1 MSQIQTMKFTATQIA
16 GILEGKVEG
25 NPNAEVWN
33 VAKIEEGAPGMIS
46 FLANPKYTHYIY
58 ETQSSIVIVN
68 DDFEA
73 TAPIQATLIRVRN
86 AYDSFGKLLAF
97 YDQMT
102 QNKQG
107 VSSLA
112 FVSKSAQCGENLYLG
127 EFAFV
132 GENAK
137 IGNNVK
143 IYPQVYVGDGC
154 TIGDNTV
161 LYPGV
166 KLYRN
171 TVIGKNCILHAGAVL
186 GADGFGFAPQ
196 PDGHYEKIPQVGNVV
211 VEDNVEIGANTT
223 IDRAT
228 MGSTRIHQG
237 VKLDNLIMLAHNTE
251 VGENTAMAAQ
261 TGVSGST
268 HIGKNCVIAGQC
280 GFVGHIKVA
289 DGARIGAQSGILGNI
304 RKADDYMGS
313 PTQPL
318 RQYLVSNA
326 RFRHIDEMARKLD
339 ALEKELAEL
348 KSQK

>member
-1 MSQIQTMKFTATQIA
+1 MKFTATQIA

-58 ETQSSIVIVN
+58 ETKSSIVIVN
-68 DDFEA
+68 DSFEA
-73 TAPIQATLIRVRN
+73 TAPIQATLIRVPD
-86 AYDSFGKLLAF
+86 AYACFAKLLAF

-112 FVSKSAQCGENLYLG
+112 FVSSTAQCGENLYLG

-137 IGNNVK
+137 IGHNVK
-143 IYPQVYVGDGC
+143 VYPQVYVGDGC
-154 TIGDNTV
+154 VVGDNTV

-171 TVIGKNCILHAGAVL
+171 TVVGSNCILHAGVVI

-211 VEDNVEIGANTT
+211 IEDNVEIGANTT

-228 MGSTRIHQG
+228 MGSTRIHKG

-268 HIGKNCVIAGQC
+268 QIGKNCVIAGQC

-289 DGARIGAQSGILGNI
+289 DGTQIGAQSGVLGNI
-304 RKADDYMGS
+304 K
-313 PTQPL
+313 
-318 RQYLVSNA
+318 
-326 RFRHIDEMARKLD
+326 
-339 ALEKELAEL
+339 KEN
-348 KSQK
+348 QG

>member
-1 MSQIQTMKFTATQIA
+1 MKFTATQIA

-58 ETQSSIVIVN
+58 ETKSSIVIVN
-68 DDFEA
+68 DSFEA
-73 TAPIQATLIRVRN
+73 TAPIQATLIRVPD
-86 AYDSFGKLLAF
+86 AYACFAKLLAF

-102 QNKQG
+102 LYKQG

-112 FVSKSAQCGENLYLG
+112 FVSSTAQCGENLYLG

-137 IGNNVK
+137 IGHNVK
-143 IYPQVYVGDGC
+143 VYPQVYVGDGC
-154 TIGDNTV
+154 VVGDNTV

-171 TVIGKNCILHAGAVL
+171 TVVGSNCILHAGVVI

-211 VEDNVEIGANTT
+211 IEDNVEIGANTT

-228 MGSTRIHQG
+228 MCSTRIHKG

-268 HIGKNCVIAGQC
+268 QIGKNCVIAGQC

-289 DGARIGAQSGILGNI
+289 DGTQIGAQSGVLGNI
-304 RKADDYMGS
+304 KKADALMGS

-318 RQYLVSNA
+318 REYLKSMA
-326 RFRHIDEMARKLD
+326 HIRRLDEMSRTIDTLK
-339 ALEKELAEL
+339 KELETL
-348 KSQK
+348 KNSKL

>member
-1 MSQIQTMKFTATQIA
+1 MKFTATQIA

-73 TAPIQATLIRVRN
+73 TAPIKATLIRVPD
-86 AYDSFGKLLAF
+86 AYACFAKLLAF

-107 VSSLA
+107 VSSMA

-143 IYPQVYVGDGC
+143 LYPQVYVGDGC
-154 TIGDNTV
+154 IVGDNTV

-186 GADGFGFAPQ
+186 GA
-196 PDGHYEKIPQVGNVV
+196 
-211 VEDNVEIGANTT
+211 NTT
-223 IDRAT
+223 IDRST
-228 MGSTRIHQG
+228 MGSTHVHKG
-237 VKLDNLIMLAHNTE
+237 VKLDNLVHLAHNVE
-251 VGENTAMAAQ
+251 VGENSALAAQ
-261 TGVSGST
+261 VGVSGST
-268 HIGKNCVIAGQC
+268 HLGKNCVVGGQS
-280 GFVGHIKVA
+280 GFVGHINIA
-289 DGARIGAQSGILGNI
+289 DGSKFGGQSGI
-304 RKADDYMGS
+304 MGS
-313 PTQPL
+313 IKEENKEFMGTPIQPL

-339 ALEKELAEL
+339 ALEKELKTL
-348 KSQK
+348 KNSQL

>member
-1 MSQIQTMKFTATQIA
+1 MKFTATQIA

-25 NPNAEVWN
+25 NPNVEVWN

-58 ETQSSIVIVN
+58 ETKSSIVIVN
-68 DDFEA
+68 DSFEA
-73 TAPIQATLIRVRN
+73 TAPIQATLIRVPD
-86 AYDSFGKLLAF
+86 AYACFAKLLAF

-112 FVSKSAQCGENLYLG
+112 FVSSTAQCGENLYLG

-137 IGNNVK
+137 IGHNVK
-143 IYPQVYVGDGC
+143 VYPQVYVGDGC
-154 TIGDNTV
+154 VVGDNTV

-171 TVIGKNCILHAGAVL
+171 TVVGSNCILHAGVVI

-211 VEDNVEIGANTT
+211 IEDNVEIGANTT

-228 MGSTRIHQG
+228 MGSTRIHKG

-268 HIGKNCVIAGQC
+268 QIGKNCVIAGQC

-289 DGARIGAQSGILGNI
+289 DGTQIGAQSGVLGNI
-304 RKADDYMGS
+304 KKAGALMGS

-318 RQYLVSNA
+318 REYLKSMA
-326 RFRHIDEMARKLD
+326 HIRRLDEMSKTIDTLK
-339 ALEKELAEL
+339 KELETL
-348 KSQK
+348 KNSQL

>member
-1 MSQIQTMKFTATQIA
+1 MKFTATQIA

-25 NPNAEVWN
+25 NPNVEVWN

-58 ETQSSIVIVN
+58 ETKSSIVIVN
-68 DDFEA
+68 DSFEA
-73 TAPIQATLIRVRN
+73 TAPIQATLIRVPD
-86 AYDSFGKLLAF
+86 AYACFAKLLAF

-112 FVSKSAQCGENLYLG
+112 FVSSTAQCGENLYLG

-137 IGNNVK
+137 IGHNVK
-143 IYPQVYVGDGC
+143 VYPQVYVGDGC
-154 TIGDNTV
+154 VVGDNTV

-171 TVIGKNCILHAGAVL
+171 TVVGSNCILHAGVVI

-211 VEDNVEIGANTT
+211 IEDNVEIGANTT

-228 MGSTRIHQG
+228 MGSTRIHKG

-268 HIGKNCVIAGQC
+268 QIGKNCVIAGQC

-289 DGARIGAQSGILGNI
+289 DGTQIGAQSGVLGNI
-304 RKADDYMGS
+304 KKAGALMGS

-318 RQYLVSNA
+318 REYLKSMA
-326 RFRHIDEMARKLD
+326 HIRRLDEMSKTIDTLKKD
-339 ALEKELAEL
+339 LETL
-348 KSQK
+348 KNSQL

>member
-1 MSQIQTMKFTATQIA
+1 MKFTATQIA

-58 ETQSSIVIVN
+58 ETQSSVVIVN

-73 TAPIQATLIRVRN
+73 TAPLQTTLIRVTD
-86 AYDSFGKLLAF
+86 AYASFAKLLAF

-112 FVSKSAQCGENLYLG
+112 FVSKSAQCGEKLYLG
-127 EFAFV
+127 EFVFV

-143 IYPQVYVGDGC
+143 LYPQVYVGDGC
-154 TIGDNTV
+154 IIGDNTV

-171 TVIGKNCILHAGAVL
+171 TVVGKNCILHAGAVL

-211 VEDNVEIGANTT
+211 VDDNVEIGANTT
-223 IDRAT
+223 IDRST
-228 MGSTRIHQG
+228 MGSTRVHKG
-237 VKLDNLIMLAHNTE
+237 VKLDNLIHLAHNVE
-251 VGENTAMAAQ
+251 VGENSALAAQ
-261 TGVSGST
+261 VGVSGST
-268 HIGKNCVIAGQC
+268 HLGKNCVVGGQS
-280 GFVGHIKVA
+280 GFVGHITIA
-289 DGARIGAQSGILGNI
+289 DGSKFGGQSGI
-304 RKADDYMGS
+304 MGS
-313 PTQPL
+313 IKEENQEFMGTPIQPL
-318 RQYLVSNA
+318 RKYLVSNA
-326 RFRHIDEMARKLD
+326 RFRHIDEMARKLE

-348 KSQK
+348 KKQS

>member
-1 MSQIQTMKFTATQIA
+1 MKFTATQIA

-58 ETQSSIVIVN
+58 ETKSSIVIVN
-68 DDFEA
+68 DSFEA
-73 TAPIQATLIRVRN
+73 TAPIQATLIRVPD
-86 AYDSFGKLLAF
+86 AYACFAKLLAF

-112 FVSKSAQCGENLYLG
+112 FVSSTAQCGENLYLG

-132 GENAK
+132 GENTK
-137 IGNNVK
+137 IGHNVK
-143 IYPQVYVGDGC
+143 VYPQVYVGDGC
-154 TIGDNTV
+154 VVGDNTV

-171 TVIGKNCILHAGAVL
+171 TVVGSNCILHAGVVI

-211 VEDNVEIGANTT
+211 IEDNVEIGANTT

-228 MGSTRIHQG
+228 MGSTRIHKG

-268 HIGKNCVIAGQC
+268 QIGKNCVIAGQC

-289 DGARIGAQSGILGNI
+289 DGTQIGAQSGVLGNI
-304 RKADDYMGS
+304 KKADALMGS

-318 RQYLVSNA
+318 HEYLKSMA
-326 RFRHIDEMARKLD
+326 HIRRLDEMSKTIDTLK
-339 ALEKELAEL
+339 KELETL
-348 KSQK
+348 KNSQL

>member
-1 MSQIQTMKFTATQIA
+1 MKFTATQIA
-16 GILEGKVEG
+16 ELLEGRVEG

-33 VAKIEEGAPGMIS
+33 VAKIEEGASGMLS

-58 ETQSSIVIVN
+58 ETQSSVVIVN
-68 DDFEA
+68 DDFEP
-73 TAPIQATLIRVRN
+73 TAPIKTTLIRVPD
-86 AYDSFGKLLAF
+86 AYASFAKLLAF

-102 QNKQG
+102 QDKQG

-132 GENAK
+132 GEHVR

-143 IYPQVYVGDGC
+143 IYPQVYIGDGSV
-154 TIGDNTV
+154 IGDNTT

-171 TVIGKNCILHAGAVL
+171 TMVGKNCILHAGVVL

-211 VEDNVEIGANTT
+211 VEDNVEIGANTA
-223 IDRAT
+223 IDRST
-228 MGSTRIHQG
+228 MGSTMVHKG
-237 VKLDNLIMLAHNTE
+237 VKLDNLIHLAHNTE

-261 TGVSGST
+261 VGVSGST
-268 HIGKNCVIAGQC
+268 HIGKNCVVGGQS
-280 GFVGHIKVA
+280 GFVGHLTIA
-289 DGARIGAQSGILGNI
+289 DGSKFGGQSGI
-304 RKADDYMGS
+304 MGS
-313 PTQPL
+313 IKQENQEFMGTPIQPL

-326 RFRHIDEMARKLD
+326 RFRHIDEMARKLEK
-339 ALEKELAEL
+339 LEKELAEM
-348 KSQK
+348 KTKKA

>member
-1 MSQIQTMKFTATQIA
+1 MKFTATQIA
-16 GILEGKVEG
+16 ELLSGKVEG
-25 NPNAEVWN
+25 DPNAEVWN
-33 VAKIEEGAPGMIS
+33 VAKIEEGAPGMLS

-68 DDFEA
+68 DDFVS
-73 TAPIQATLIRVRN
+73 TAPISATMIRVPD
-86 AYDSFGKLLAF
+86 AYASFAKLLAF
-97 YDQMT
+97 YDQMS

-107 VSSLA
+107 SSSMA
-112 FVSKSAQCGENLYLG
+112 FVSSTAQCGEKVYLG

-143 IYPQVYVGDGC
+143 IYPQVYVGDNC
-154 TIGDNTV
+154 VVGDNSV

-171 TVIGKNCILHAGAVL
+171 TVVGKNCILHAGVVI

-211 VEDNVEIGANTT
+211 IEDNVEIGANTT

-228 MGSTRIHQG
+228 MGSTRIHKG

-280 GFVGHIKVA
+280 GFVGHIQVA
-289 DGARIGAQSGILGNI
+289 DGTKIGAQSGILGNI
-304 RKADDYMGS
+304 KKADDYMGS

-318 RQYLVSNA
+318 RQYLKSMA
-326 RFRHIDEMARKLD
+326 YIRRLDEMSKTID
-339 ALEKELAEL
+339 ALQKELAAL
-348 KSQK
+348 KGKL